1 MFRFCRW
8 SALWACTLAGKWKH
22 ISSSVRR
29 GCGKE
34 LGCSKGSPVLNFL
47 CQSIPKP
54 RWSNNVSTLSS
65 SLGRQHLK
73 NQHYQLLELGTS
85 ACDRASS
92 GWHAACLAASW
103 AIGTENQCCDSQLV
117 IPTATFSA
125 LLGAWESFFGKD
137 PLDKVVWESEIT
149 EVWSVPLFMSL
160 FLTINVLGHLCCIA
174 EAFLNQISAGYLWTV
189 YDLLWHFFWL
199 FCILSIVNL
208 WWPA

>member
-1 MFRFCRW
+1 MS
-8 SALWACTLAGKWKH
+8 SAVLVPPVSHSWCFSREVQCFGFVDDQLCERVLWLENEN

-54 RWSNNVSTLSS
+54 RWSNKVSTLSS

-85 ACDRASS
+85 ACDHASS
-92 GWHAACLAASW
+92 GWHAASLTASW

-117 IPTATFSA
+117 IPTAVFSA
-125 LLGAWESFFGKD
+125 LLGAWESFFGKVL
-137 PLDKVVWESEIT
+137 LDRV
-149 EVWSVPLFMSL
+149 
-160 FLTINVLGHLCCIA
+160 A
-174 EAFLNQISAGYLWTV
+174 
-189 YDLLWHFFWL
+189 
-199 FCILSIVNL
+199 
-208 WWPA
+208 